1 MTDPIIESSKHLSSS
16 SLNLDLSQ
24 ESVTPPATRT
34 SAEFWS
40 NPLAYRQVA
49 ATIQHVEGRRLSA
62 LYAIAPNSLV
72 IDLGCGDGSLTYNH
86 LLNLVPEG
94 LVVGV
99 DSSSKMVESAS
110 QYAAGKPGSER
121 LHFLQGDIADPS
133 THWFRFLSQWIRDEG
148 RPTVIFTNSTLHH
161 IYDWPQ
167 AQQALRNIVELL
179 SQVSA
184 YQPTR
189 FLASF
194 AGKGNFDCLIECC
207 DVVRARP
214 EWQSYFASWKG
225 YPLLRPSAERM
236 AFELFDAGFDLNES
250 IVDLTCVELLL
261 DSEETLFKFTR
272 GCMKSF
278 MGHLQQALKA
288 AGTDQDQEEK
298 LLNEFAQSVA
308 DEYLK
313 RCPRTPAGEI
323 VFPEDNIEI
332 SIAPWVPGPRSRY
345 LK

>member
-1 MTDPIIESSKHLSSS
+1 MTDPIIESSKHSSPS
-16 SLNLDLSQ
+16 QNLDLSL
-24 ESVTPPATRT
+24 ESLAPLATRA

-62 LYAIAPNSLV
+62 LYTMAPNSLV
-72 IDLGCGDGSLTYNH
+72 IDLGCGDGSFTYNH

-99 DSSSKMVESAS
+99 DSSPTMVESAS
-110 QYAAGKPGSER
+110 HYAAGKPGSER
-121 LHFLQGDIADPS
+121 LHFLQGDITDPS
-133 THWFRFLSQWIRDEG
+133 AYWFRYLSQWIREEG

-167 AQQALRNIVELL
+167 TQQALRNISELL
-179 SQVSA
+179 NQVAA

-194 AGKGNFDCLIECC
+194 AGKGNFDRLIECC

-214 EWQSYFASWKG
+214 EWQSYFVSWKG
-225 YPLLRPSAERM
+225 YPPLRPSSERV

-250 IVDLTCVELLL
+250 TVDLARVELLL
-261 DSEETLFKFTR
+261 DSEETLLKFTR

-288 AGTDQDQEEK
+288 TGADQDQEEK
-298 LLNEFAQSVA
+298 LLNDFARSVA
-308 DEYLK
+308 DEYLT
-313 RCPRTPAGEI
+313 RYPRTPSGEI
-323 VFPEDNIEI
+323 VFPEDNIEV